1 MKQLKKK
8 HIGLYARVSTETQKN
23 GYSIQGKLNQRTEY
37 GQFQVYEVVD
47 EYTDRGISGKTMERP
62 ELQRMLKDAND

>member
-23 GYSIQGKLNQRTEY
+23 GYSIQGQLNQLTE
-37 GQFQVYEVVD
+37 
-47 EYTDRGISGKTMERP
+47 
-62 ELQRMLKDAND
+62 